1 MSIKHTN
8 LIIFGINPK
17 RKFCYTKSN
26 FLRTE
31 ESTGKSCIPFPARFE
46 VLSSPDRNGYGRIS
60 EQLISLFSMQR
71 YNFFSLCR
79 YEWATKFH
87 GYGEN
92 SGWDVLYQGS
102 IGDFRSFTPPPA
114 PPMVTGFVYG
124 DKRDMRRRSVIYA
137 PSGTIGE
144 HISMQ
149 MSRYA
154 RPPIGIRLQC
164 HH

>member
-79 YEWATKFH
+79 YEWAIKFY

-102 IGDFRSFTPPPA
+102 TGDSRSFTPPPA
-114 PPMVTGFVYG
+114 PSMVTGFVYG
-124 DKRDMRRRSVIYA
+124 DRECHSEQSSLSFWAAAKNLFRSPSETASLDM
-137 PSGTIGE
+137 
-144 HISMQ
+144 
-149 MSRYA
+149 
-154 RPPIGIRLQC
+154 
-164 HH
+164 